1 MVNQDPQPE
10 IYETI
15 HTFADGADPNTVN
28 SQYIN
33 TFQGANEEARIYAV
47 GVQILDPIT
56 GKDISAQSSN
66 FEVQIGA
73 GVNPV
78 PTNFFDIGYIAKS
91 RTDVVELSCPVVVKF
106 KQPLRVSTRFFAPDG
121 ASTITTVD
129 SNGVNVKVMLI
140 GELGIQKV
148 VN

>member
-10 IYETI
+10 VYETI
-15 HTFADGADPNTVN
+15 HSFANGANPNTVN

-33 TFQGANEEARIYAV
+33 TFQSANEEARIYAV
-47 GVQILDPIT
+47 GVQLLD
-56 GKDISAQSSN
+56 GDSGADVSATYSN

-78 PTNFFDIGYIAKS
+78 PTNFFDIGYVAKS
-91 RTDVVELSCPVVVKF
+91 RTNVIELSCPVVVKF
-106 KQPLRVSTRFFAPDG
+106 KQPLRVSVRYYAPDG
-121 ASTITTVD
+121 TTTLGATDGVD
-129 SNGVNVKVMLI
+129 VKVFLI

>member
-10 IYETI
+10 VYETT
-15 HTFADGADPNTVN
+15 HSFANASAPNTVN

-33 TFQGANEEARIYAV
+33 TFQSANEEARIYAV
-47 GVQILDPIT
+47 GVKLINPANDA
-56 GKDISAQSSN
+56 DISASFSN

-78 PTNFFDIGYIAKS
+78 PTNFFDIGYVAKS
-91 RTDVVELSCPVVVKF
+91 RTNVIELSCPVVVKF
-106 KQPLRVSTRFFAPDG
+106 KQPLRVSVRYYAPDG
-121 ASTITTVD
+121 TTNLGSAVD
-129 SNGVNVKVMLI
+129 VKVFLI

>member
-10 IYETI
+10 VYETI
-15 HTFADGADPNTVN
+15 HSFANGANPNTVN

-33 TFQGANEEARIYAV
+33 TFQSANEEARIYAV
-47 GVQILDPIT
+47 GVQLLDSST
-56 GKDISAQSSN
+56 GADVSASYSN
-66 FEVQIGA
+66 FEIQIGA

-78 PTNFFDIGYIAKS
+78 PTNFFDIGYVAKS
-91 RTDVVELSCPVVVKF
+91 RTNVIELSCPVVVKF
-106 KQPLRVSTRFFAPDG
+106 KQPLRVSARYYAPDG
-121 ASTITTVD
+121 TTTLGA
-129 SNGVNVKVMLI
+129 SNGVDVKVLLI

>member
-10 IYETI
+10 VYETI
-15 HTFADGADPNTVN
+15 HSFANGANPNTVN

-33 TFQGANEEARIYAV
+33 TFQSANEEARIYAV
-47 GVQILDPIT
+47 GVQLLD
-56 GKDISAQSSN
+56 GDSGADVSATYSN

-78 PTNFFDIGYIAKS
+78 PTNFFDIGYVAKS
-91 RTDVVELSCPVVVKF
+91 RTNVIELSCPVVVKF
-106 KQPLRVSTRFFAPDG
+106 KQPLRVSVRYYAPDG
-121 ASTITTVD
+121 TTNLGATDGVD
-129 SNGVNVKVMLI
+129 VKVFLI